1 MEIVALPYSCSASL
15 KLSYLF
21 FFSECVLKRD
31 KIKVLP
37 AIGKIFERYGPL
49 SMIFYK
55 EGHFKSNFLYFDK
68 KTPPFPEG
76 EK

>member
-1 MEIVALPYSCSASL
+1 M
-15 KLSYLF
+15 
-21 FFSECVLKRD
+21 
-31 KIKVLP
+31 LP

-68 KTPPFPEG
+68 KTRPFPEG

>member
-1 MEIVALPYSCSASL
+1 M
-15 KLSYLF
+15 
-21 FFSECVLKRD
+21 
-31 KIKVLP
+31 LP

-68 KTPPFPEG
+68 KPLLFQK
-76 EK
+76 EKNERKNAQNSKML